1 MAKICMATFSYY
13 ATDSRTSRQS
23 EALIQRGDKVDVVC
37 LKEAEKWMMRN
48 DDGVNFFL
56 ISIKKYR
63 GDSHVVYLIK
73 YFSFFIQTFFLLT
86 FLYFKKRYD
95 IVQVHTLPDF
105 LVFAALVPKLF
116 GAKIILDVHELMPE
130 LYASKFGL
138 SERHPLIKFITWVER
153 RSIHFA
159 DTAIAVH
166 LPHRDILFRHGNPLK
181 KFNISLN
188 LPDPQIFTRPA
199 KSPRYNIDGKIRL
212 IYHGTIARRHGL
224 EVAFRALRAARDE
237 LPAFEFYVMGD
248 GDDLERLMGIVKD
261 LELVDCVKFVGRVP
275 LKEIPSRIMQ
285 AHLGIVPILY
295 DAFTRYMLPVKLMEY
310 VRLGIP
316 VIASRTETMQAY
328 FDETMVRY
336 FQPGCEIELANH
348 IIDLCNNSQKREFLA
363 LNAEKFN
370 KQFSWD
376 SQKKEYYDLIDSLL

>member
-1 MAKICMATFSYY
+1 MAKICMVAFSYY

-23 EALIQRGDKVDVVC
+23 EALIQRGDEVDVVC
-37 LKEAEKWMMRN
+37 LKEAEEWMMRN
-48 DDGVNFFL
+48 DDGVNFFP

-73 YFSFFIQTFFLLT
+73 YFSFFVLTFFLLT

-95 IVQVHTLPDF
+95 IFQVHTLPDF

-153 RSIHFA
+153 RSIDFA
-159 DTAIAVH
+159 DKAIAVH
-166 LPHRDILFRHGNPLK
+166 LPHRDILVKHGSPLK
-181 KFNISLN
+181 KFSISLN
-188 LPDPQIFTRPA
+188 LPDPQIFSRTKNSTRQV
-199 KSPRYNIDGKIRL
+199 DGIFRL

-224 EVAFRALRAARDE
+224 EVAFRALRAAREE
-237 LPAFEFYVMGD
+237 LPAFEFHVMGD
-248 GDDLERLMGIVKD
+248 GDDLERLIGLVKD
-261 LELVDCVKFVGRVP
+261 LELVDCVKFAGRVP

-316 VIASRTETMQAY
+316 VIASRTETMEVY

-336 FQPGCEIELANH
+336 FQPGNERELALH
-348 IIDLCNNSQKREFLA
+348 IVDLYQNPQKRDLLA
-363 LNAEKFN
+363 RNAEKFN
-370 KQFSWD
+370 NQFSWE
-376 SQKKEYYDLIDSLL
+376 SQKKEYYDLMDSLL